1 METQRKGKHKHC
13 GLCRQP
19 NHNVRKC
26 PQIDILDAQNL
37 EAIQLFLIE
46 NGVFSMYEGLRYRFS
61 WLLGKDLI
69 ELRALSR
76 KHNLAYELMDKRD
89 MYRALKRIYVQNSL
103 RNIEDEFFS
112 NFTFRSADSRSDI
125 FHLLSTISYIEFF
138 INDYEEIVRE
148 PLVYVF
154 ESSDFSG
161 ENEQIS
167 DCPVC
172 YENVTSENAVQFN
185 CKHALC
191 NGCFSKYNLIL
202 ERDSLNVPTC
212 PICRTTIHTLKGN
225 LETLRSN
232 YRETPNFF
240 K

>member
-1 METQRKGKHKHC
+1 METQRRKHC

-26 PQIDILDAQNL
+26 PQIDVLDTQNL
-37 EAIQLFLIE
+37 ETIQMFLLE

-61 WLLGKDLI
+61 WLLNKELI

-89 MYRALKRIYVQNSL
+89 MYRALKRIYVENSL

-112 NFTFRSADSRSDI
+112 NRTEF
-125 FHLLSTISYIEFF
+125 FHLLSSISYIEFF

-148 PLVYVF
+148 PISYIF
-154 ESSDFSG
+154 SSRSEDT
-161 ENEQIS
+161 EIS

-172 YENVTSENAVQFN
+172 YEPAINAIRFN
-185 CKHALC
+185 CSHSLC
-191 NGCFSKYNLIL
+191 NGCFSKYNFIL
-202 ERDSLNVPTC
+202 ERDSTNFPKC
-212 PICRTTIHTLKGN
+212 PICRTTIHTLQGD
-225 LETLRSN
+225 LDTLRAN
-232 YRETPNFF
+232 YKEKPNFF
-240 K
+240 P